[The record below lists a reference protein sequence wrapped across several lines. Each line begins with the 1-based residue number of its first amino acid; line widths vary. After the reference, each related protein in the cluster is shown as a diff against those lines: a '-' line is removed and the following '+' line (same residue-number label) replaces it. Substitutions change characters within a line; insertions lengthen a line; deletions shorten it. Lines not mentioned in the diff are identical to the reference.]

1 MLGSVLNTLFTW
13 YSFQLIAASE
23 TAKEGRKLV
32 SFMTPHVTALECVC
46 HAQKQQNKCL
56 KTAAAVVRTSCC
68 VLGLLALVTDISFV
82 MREADYCS

>member
-1 MLGSVLNTLFTW
+1 M
-13 YSFQLIAASE
+13 IAASE

-46 HAQKQQNKCL
+46 HAQKEQNKCL

-68 VLGLLALVTDISFV
+68 VLLALVTDISFV